1 MSHSIRGLATPGVR
15 ALQPYQPGKP
25 LSELEREYGIRDAI
39 KLASNENPLGPSPLG
54 LAAAR
59 AALTEVELYPD
70 SHGFELKRALSA
82 RLGVGADQLVLGNGS
97 NEILQLMART
107 FLNPGDEVVVA
118 QYAFAIFTTEAVGA
132 GGHVVTVPARDWG
145 ADLPAMREA
154 VTDRTRLVFIANPN
168 NPTGT
173 WHKADE
179 LHAFLSSLPSHVL
192 VVLDEAYCEYVDHP
206 QYPDGIAWLAEF
218 PNLLVSRTFSKIYG
232 LAGLRLGY
240 GVASV
245 EMADLLNR
253 LREPFTVNNLALAA
267 GAAAL
272 DDAEH
277 VRRSRELNIAGLTS
291 LADACQ
297 RLGLDFIPSVG
308 NFISVD
314 VGRPAGPV
322 FEALLR
328 EGIIVRPLAPYGMP
342 RHLRITIG
350 TPAQM
355 ERLLAAL
362 PRALGAR

>member
-1 MSHSIRGLATPGVR
+1 MSRSVRGLATPGVR

-25 LSELEREYGIRDAI
+25 LSELEREYGIHDAI
-39 KLASNENPLGPSPLG
+39 KLASNENPLGASPLG

-59 AALTEVELYPD
+59 AALDDVALYPD
-70 SHGFELKRALSA
+70 SHGFELKRVLSG
-82 RLGVGADQLVLGNGS
+82 RLGVRPDQLVLGNGS
-97 NEILQLMART
+97 NEVLQLVARA
-107 FLNPGDEVVVA
+107 FVSPGDEVVVA

-132 GGHVVTVPARDWG
+132 GGRVVTVPARDWG

-173 WHKADE
+173 WHTADA
-179 LHAFLSSLPSHVL
+179 LHAFVSSLPSHVV
-192 VVLDEAYCEYVDHP
+192 VVLDEAYCEYVEHP
-206 QYPDGIAWLAEF
+206 QYPNGIPWLAEF

-277 VRRSRELNIAGLTS
+277 VRRSRALNLAGLTA
-291 LADACQ
+291 LAETCQ

-314 VGRPAGPV
+314 VGRPAAPV

-328 EGIIVRPLAPYGMP
+328 AGIIVRPLAPYDMP

-350 TPAQM
+350 TAAQM
-355 ERLLAAL
+355 ERLVAAL

>member
-1 MSHSIRGLATPGVR
+1 MSRSVRGLATPGVR

-25 LSELEREYGIRDAI
+25 LSELEREYGIHDAI
-39 KLASNENPLGPSPLG
+39 KLASNENPLGASPLG

-59 AALTEVELYPD
+59 AALDDVALYPD
-70 SHGFELKRALSA
+70 SHGFELKRVLSG
-82 RLGVGADQLVLGNGS
+82 RLGVRPDQLVLGNGS
-97 NEILQLMART
+97 NEVLQLVARA
-107 FLNPGDEVVVA
+107 FVSPGDEVVVA

-132 GGHVVTVPARDWG
+132 GGRVVTVPARDWG

-173 WHKADE
+173 WHTADA
-179 LHAFLSSLPSHVL
+179 LHAFVSSLPSHVV
-192 VVLDEAYCEYVDHP
+192 VVLDEAYCEYVEHP
-206 QYPDGIAWLAEF
+206 QYPDGIPWLAEF

-245 EMADLLNR
+245 EMADLLTR

-277 VRRSRELNIAGLTS
+277 VRRSRALNLAGLTA
-291 LADACQ
+291 LAETCQ

-314 VGRPAGPV
+314 VGRPAAPV

-328 EGIIVRPLAPYGMP
+328 AGIIVRPLAPYDMP

-350 TPAQM
+350 TAAQM
-355 ERLLAAL
+355 ERLVAAL

>member
-1 MSHSIRGLATPGVR
+1 MSRSIRDLATPGVR

-25 LSELEREYGIRDAI
+25 LSELEREYGIADAI

-59 AALTEVELYPD
+59 AALAEVALYPD
-70 SHGFELKRALSA
+70 SHGFALKQALSA
-82 RLGVGADQLVLGNGS
+82 ALGVGTDQLVLGNGS
-97 NEILQLMART
+97 NEILQLMARA

-118 QYAFAIFTTEAVGA
+118 QHAFAIFTTVSVSTGA
-132 GGHVVTVPARDWG
+132 RVITVPARDWG

-154 VTDRTRLVFIANPN
+154 VTERTRLVFIANPN

-173 WHKADE
+173 WHRAGE
-179 LHAFLSSLPSHVL
+179 LHAFLASLPPQVP

-206 QYPDGIAWLAEF
+206 QYPDGVSWLAEF

-240 GVASV
+240 GVASA

-272 DDAEH
+272 GDAGH
-277 VRRSRELNIAGLTS
+277 VRRSRELNIAGLS
-291 LADACQ
+291 ALADACH

-308 NFISVD
+308 NFMSVD

-362 PRALGAR
+362 PRVLGRR

>member
-1 MSHSIRGLATPGVR
+1 MSRSIRGLATPGVR

-25 LSELEREYGIRDAI
+25 LSELEREYGITGAI

-59 AALTEVELYPD
+59 AALNEVELYPD
-70 SHGFELKRALSA
+70 SHGFELKRVLSS
-82 RLGVGADQLVLGNGS
+82 RLGVGVDQLVLGNGS

-132 GGHVVTVPARDWG
+132 GGRVVTVPACDWG

-173 WHKADE
+173 WHTADA
-179 LHAFLSSLPSHVL
+179 LHAFLNSLPSQVL
-192 VVLDEAYCEYVDHP
+192 VVLDEAYCEYVEHP
-206 QYPDGIAWLAEF
+206 DYPNGIAWLAEF

-272 DDAEH
+272 GDAEH
-277 VRRSRELNIAGLTS
+277 VRRSRELNSAGLQA
-291 LADACQ
+291 LAQTC
-297 RLGLDFIPSVG
+297 RGLGLEFIPSVG

-328 EGIIVRPLAPYGMP
+328 QGVIVRPLAPYGMP

-362 PRALGAR
+362 PRALGGR

>member
-1 MSHSIRGLATPGVR
+1 MSRSVRGLATPGVR

-25 LSELEREYGIRDAI
+25 LSELEREYGIHDAI
-39 KLASNENPLGPSPLG
+39 KLASNENPLGASPLG
-54 LAAAR
+54 LAAVR
-59 AALTEVELYPD
+59 AALDDVALYPD
-70 SHGFELKRALSA
+70 SHGFELKRVLSG
-82 RLGVGADQLVLGNGS
+82 RLGVRPDQLVLGNGS
-97 NEILQLMART
+97 NEVLQLVARA
-107 FLNPGDEVVVA
+107 FVSPGDEVVVA

-132 GGHVVTVPARDWG
+132 GGRVVTVPALDWG

-173 WHKADE
+173 WHTADA
-179 LHAFLSSLPSHVL
+179 LHAFVSSLPSHVV
-192 VVLDEAYCEYVDHP
+192 VVLDEAYCEYVEHP
-206 QYPDGIAWLAEF
+206 QYPDGIPWLAEF

-277 VRRSRELNIAGLTS
+277 VRRSRALNLAGLTA
-291 LADACQ
+291 LAETCQ

-314 VGRPAGPV
+314 VGRPAAPV

-328 EGIIVRPLAPYGMP
+328 EGIIVRPLAPYDMP

-350 TPAQM
+350 TAAQM
-355 ERLLAAL
+355 ERLVAAL

>member
-1 MSHSIRGLATPGVR
+1 MSFSVRDLATPGVR

-25 LSELEREYGIRDAI
+25 LSELEREYGISGAI

-59 AALTEVELYPD
+59 EALAEVELYPD
-70 SHGFELKRALSA
+70 SHGFALKQALSA
-82 RLGVGADQLVLGNGS
+82 ALRVGADQLVLGNGS
-97 NEILQLMART
+97 NEILQLVARA

-118 QYAFAIFTTEAVGA
+118 QYAFAIFTTEAVSA
-132 GGHVVTVPARDWG
+132 GGRVVTVPARDWG
-145 ADLPAMREA
+145 ADLPAMRAA
-154 VTDRTRLVFIANPN
+154 VGERTRLVFLANPN

-173 WHKADE
+173 WHRAAE
-179 LHAFLSSLPSHVL
+179 LLAFLESLPEHVV
-192 VVLDEAYCEYVDHP
+192 VVLDEAYCEYVSEPD
-206 QYPDGIAWLAEF
+206 YPNGLAWLSRF
-218 PNLLVSRTFSKIYG
+218 PNLIVSRTFSKIYG

-253 LREPFTVNNLALAA
+253 LREPFSVNNLALAA
-267 GAAAL
+267 GVAAL
-272 DDAEH
+272 ADEEH
-277 VRRSRELNIAGLTS
+277 VARSRELNAQGLTQ
-291 LADACQ
+291 LADACR

-308 NFISVD
+308 NFIAVD

-322 FEALLR
+322 YEALLR

-350 TPAQM
+350 TPQQM
-355 ERLLAAL
+355 QRLLAAL
-362 PRALGAR
+362 PNALAA